1 MKLAAFALIVLTLS
15 GCAERIVQDVHVTD
29 QTLIVRECLLQNG
42 GIFQQKCVE
51 RKYPL
56 AQK

>member
-1 MKLAAFALIVLTLS
+1 MKMVAFAAIVLTLS

-51 RKYPL
+51 RAYPL
-56 AQK
+56 NHK